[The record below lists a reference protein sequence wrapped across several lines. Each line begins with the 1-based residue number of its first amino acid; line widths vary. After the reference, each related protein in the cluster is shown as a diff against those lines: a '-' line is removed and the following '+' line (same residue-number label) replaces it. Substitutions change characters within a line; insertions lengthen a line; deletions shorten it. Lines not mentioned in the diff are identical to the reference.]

1 MSQDNKGGKIVMG
14 TVLESLPNTTFRVE
28 SDEGG
33 KIILAYLSGKMR
45 KFRIKIM
52 IGDRVEVVT
61 DNLQEKGRI
70 SRRF

>member
-1 MSQDNKGGKIVMG
+1 MSENNQAKMVTG

-33 KIILAYLSGKMR
+33 NIILAYLSGKMR

-61 DNLQEKGRI
+61 DGAQEKGRI
-70 SRRF
+70 SRRL

>member
-1 MSQDNKGGKIVMG
+1 MSENNQAKIITG

-28 SDEGG
+28 SDEGA

-61 DNLQEKGRI
+61 DEAQEKGRI
-70 SRRF
+70 SRRL

>member
-1 MSQDNKGGKIVMG
+1 MVTG

-33 KIILAYLSGKMR
+33 NIILAYLSGKMR

-61 DNLQEKGRI
+61 DGAQEKGRI
-70 SRRF
+70 SRRL

>member
-1 MSQDNKGGKIVMG
+1 MSENNKEKIVNG

-28 SDEGG
+28 SEDGG

-52 IGDRVEVVT
+52 IGDKVEVVT
-61 DNLQEKGRI
+61 DQAQEKGVA
-70 SRRF
+70 

>member
-1 MSQDNKGGKIVMG
+1 MSENNKEKIVNG

-28 SDEGG
+28 SEDGG

-52 IGDRVEVVT
+52 IGDKVEVVT
-61 DNLQEKGRI
+61 DQAQEKGRI

>member
-1 MSQDNKGGKIVMG
+1 MSENNQAKMVTG

-61 DNLQEKGRI
+61 DGAQEKGRI
-70 SRRF
+70 SRRL

>member
-1 MSQDNKGGKIVMG
+1 MSENNKEKIVNG

-28 SDEGG
+28 SEDGG

-52 IGDRVEVVT
+52 IGDKVEVVT
-61 DNLQEKGRI
+61 DQAQEKCRI